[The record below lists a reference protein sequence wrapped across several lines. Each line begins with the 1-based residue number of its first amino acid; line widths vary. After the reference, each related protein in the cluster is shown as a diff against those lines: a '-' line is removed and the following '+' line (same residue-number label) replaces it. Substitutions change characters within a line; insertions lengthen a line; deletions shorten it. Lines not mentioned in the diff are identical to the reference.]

1 MAPAA
6 QVSSPC
12 IFVSHETRD
21 EVLPVGRSNRSIVP
35 QLERAGYEVR
45 YREFEGAHVIP
56 PEIGSEA
63 SSAQSLATFS
73 GVGFGVRRTT

>member
-63 SSAQSLATFS
+63 TDWITAEQNRRAQPN
-73 GVGFGVRRTT
+73 RD